1 MILLEWVGF
10 MALALILCYSSYPAK
25 IKKLET
31 KLKNIERN
39 MKGEN
44 SMSKILSE
52 LINSKCK
59 LITSEGLAIV
69 SSTEIECTILDV
81 DDEWIKFFLTDKK
94 GVTKTK
100 IMRIDS
106 IDRVDLLDN

>member
-1 MILLEWVGF
+1 MEWVGL
-10 MALALILCYSSYPAK
+10 MALGLILCYSSYPAK

-44 SMSKILSE
+44 SMSKILSK

-59 LITSEGLAIV
+59 LITGEYLAIT
-69 SSTEIECTILDV
+69 SSKEIECTILDV
-81 DDEWIKFFLTDKK
+81 DDEWIKFTFTDKK
-94 GVTKTK
+94 GIPKTK